1 MDNKSPLD
9 NLVLSFPCPVSW
21 ESMDGDERERLCKQC
36 AKKVYNISDLSKQ
49 EAEKLLRVNQ
59 GKKMCY
65 TFFVRQDG
73 TIKTDNCP
81 LVLRAV
87 REKFR
92 SLQKAC
98 SIAMAFLFS
107 ISPAFCKPGSGDAN
121 VNKGQKVIPPEFTR
135 TAGIIAMPEF
145 HDQTA
150 ALFFFDGNDARP
162 DTFLKSYKTHFETYR
177 SLSLEQLKELE
188 DYFQK
193 NGMKNKAF
201 LARQAQIQVNMD
213 RYGTN
218 SKYDSQK
225 ESLEI
230 ERQKLV
236 GESIVVARKNLAD
249 KNHDQAV
256 RELNTTLMLATNPY
270 RSDELSG
277 KRPQG
282 VSKWQLSCG
291 GTIKSLLMSDESK
304 KSMIEILNKTQPS
317 NQAEKDLKKNL
328 LDGFCGA
335 ISTK

>member
-1 MDNKSPLD
+1 MESESPLD

-21 ESMDGDERERLCKQC
+21 ESMDGNERERLCRQC
-36 AKKVYNISDLSKQ
+36 SKKVYNISDLSKKD
-49 EAEKLLRVNQ
+49 AEKLLKVND

-81 LVLRAV
+81 SILRPV

-107 ISPAFCKPGSGDAN
+107 ISAGLAKDSGQTN
-121 VNKGQKVIPPEFTR
+121 SNKNQSQVPPEFTR
-135 TAGIIAMPEF
+135 TAGIIALPEF
-145 HDQTA
+145 HDQAA
-150 ALFFFDGNDARP
+150 ALFLFDGEQAKPDA
-162 DTFLKSYKTHFETYR
+162 FLKTYKTHFETYR
-177 SLSLEQLKELE
+177 SLSLEQLKEIE
-188 DYFQK
+188 DYFHK
-193 NGMKNKAF
+193 NGMKTKEF
-201 LARQAQIQVNMD
+201 LARQAQVQVNLD

-218 SKYDSQK
+218 SKNDSQK

-236 GESIVVARKNLAD
+236 KESLATARKNLAD

-256 RELNTTLMLATNPY
+256 CELNTTLVLSTNPY
-270 RSDELSG
+270 RSEELSG

-291 GTIKSLLMSDESK
+291 GTKKSLLMSSETKKAMIDILSK
-304 KSMIEILNKTQPS
+304 TVPS
-317 NQAEKDLKKNL
+317 HQAEKDLKKNL
-328 LDGFCGA
+328 LDGLNGA
-335 ISTK
+335 IITK

>member
-1 MDNKSPLD
+1 
-9 NLVLSFPCPVSW
+9 
-21 ESMDGDERERLCKQC
+21 MDGDERERLCRQC
-36 AKKVYNISDLSKQ
+36 SKKVYNISDLSKKD
-49 EAEKLLRVNQ
+49 AERLLRVNE
-59 GKKMCY
+59 GRKMCY

-81 LVLRAV
+81 AILRPV

-107 ISPAFCKPGSGDAN
+107 ISAASAKDSG
-121 VNKGQKVIPPEFTR
+121 VPPEFTR

-145 HDQTA
+145 HDQAA
-150 ALFFFDGNDARP
+150 ALFFFDGDKSKP
-162 DTFLKSYKTHFETYR
+162 DIFLKSYKTHFETYH
-177 SLSLEQLKELE
+177 SLSLEQLKEIE

-201 LARQAQIQVNMD
+201 LARQAQIQVNLD

-218 SKYDSQK
+218 SKNDSEK

-236 GESIVVARKNLAD
+236 SDSLGVARKSLAS

-256 RELNTTLMLATNPY
+256 RDLNTTLMLATSPY
-270 RSDELSG
+270 RSEELSG

-282 VSKWQLSCG
+282 VSKWQLACG
-291 GTIKSLLMSDESK
+291 GTKKSLLMSDESK
-304 KSMIEILNKTQPS
+304 KAMIDILSKTEPI

-328 LDGFCGA
+328 LDGLNGA